1 MSQDEDIDF
10 DDALALCTED
20 QYSLW
25 SVASYWPWRCQGITK
40 AGVLCQA
47 ICRKIKLEEYWPG
60 VTDRCIH
67 HIDEMARRT
76 RDIAR
81 TARRTGAA
89 DVEALP
95 PYERHHRL
103 KRIRRAEQ
111 ARLAAVRRSAS
122 SPTERTSRRGSC
134 ATGRQRG
141 QLTFAFAASLA
152 AQLEEPPRLEPGTRV
167 PVSNAVDIAKGER
180 N

>member
-1 MSQDEDIDF
+1 MRDQAREELAALKTHDMEKARVTWPSPRHTELKEPSMSQDEAIDF
-10 DDALALCTED
+10 HDALALCTED

-76 RDIAR
+76 V
-81 TARRTGAA
+81 TSPGPHGNGAA

-103 KRIRRAEQ
+103 KRIRRADK
-111 ARLAAVRRSAS
+111 
-122 SPTERTSRRGSC
+122 RGW
-134 ATGRQRG
+134 
-141 QLTFAFAASLA
+141 
-152 AQLEEPPRLEPGTRV
+152 PP
-167 PVSNAVDIAKGER
+167 
-180 N
+180 